1 MMISFSEAQTKLI
14 SLCQHWLA
22 EAEFKAEPRAL
33 YQSLGFYLAEDFV
46 AEVDLPYES
55 LSAMDGYALC
65 LEEGQL
71 LARQGQIFIVRGEAR
86 AGQPYVGKPL
96 KANECLRIMTGA
108 VVPNSTNTVVIQEN
122 TRQKDDGYIALLQDT
137 AIAKN
142 IRQQGEEIEK
152 GQRLFVKGQRIT
164 PSIIPVL
171 ASQGIDQI
179 CVHRPLRVAFFA
191 SGDELRTAG
200 ERLNSGDLYESNLS
214 AIAAL
219 LHNLPV
225 ECHNLGIIAD
235 NPETIE
241 NCLRQASESYDLVI
255 SSGGVSVGDYDY
267 VRQCV
272 EKLGDIA
279 HYKVAMKPGKPLCFG
294 SLNTASGQPAL
305 FFGLPGN
312 AVSAFIVLQE
322 FFMPAIG
329 LLAGGELSANKLQL
343 TAILENH
350 IKKCPGRV
358 EFQRG
363 ILASHMSQQGH
374 INWTVSSLGAQDS
387 HRVYQLAQANCILV
401 LAQESGDLEA
411 GNSVTVVPFPWCF
424 NG

>member
-1 MMISFSEAQTKLI
+1 MMISFSEAQKKLI
-14 SLCQHWLA
+14 SFCQHWLA
-22 EAEFKAEPRAL
+22 ETELKTESRAL
-33 YQSLGFYLAEDFV
+33 YQSLGFYLADDFY
-46 AEVDLPYES
+46 AEVDLPYEK

-65 LEEGQL
+65 LEEGQA
-71 LARQGQIFIVRGEAR
+71 LAKQGQTFIVRGEAR
-86 AGQPYVGKPL
+86 AGQSYVGKPL
-96 KANECLRIMTGA
+96 KANECVRIMTGA
-108 VVPNSTNTVVIQEN
+108 VVPDSAHTVVIQEN
-122 TRQKDDGYIALLQDT
+122 TEQQDDGYIALLKDT
-137 AIAKN
+137 PREKN
-142 IRQQGEEIEK
+142 SRQQGEEIEK
-152 GQRLFVKGQRIT
+152 GQRLFAKGQQIT

-171 ASQGIDQI
+171 ASQGIDQ
-179 CVHRPLRVAFFA
+179 VDTYRALRVAFFA
-191 SGDELRTAG
+191 SGDELRSAG

-225 ECHNLGIIAD
+225 EWHNLGIIAD
-235 NPETIE
+235 NPEAIE
-241 NCLRQASESYDLVI
+241 NCLRQASENFDLII

-294 SLNTASGQPAL
+294 SLNTASGQSAL

-312 AVSAFIVLQE
+312 AVSAFMVLQE

-329 LLAGGELSANKLQL
+329 LLAGGELSAKKLQL
-343 TAILENH
+343 TAILENNV
-350 IKKCPGRV
+350 KKRPGRI

-363 ILASHMSQQGH
+363 ILTSHINQQGY
-374 INWTVSSLGAQDS
+374 INWTVSSLCTQDS
-387 HRVYQLAQANCILV
+387 HRVYQLARANCTLV

-411 GNSVTVVPFPWCF
+411 GNPVTVAPFPWCF
-424 NG
+424 ND